1 MQIRYDCPNDE
12 CVAIIEYEPLEECSG
27 AIECPRCAQQS
38 LMNTTETVRNCNMMD
53 CCAVCGCRELFVRK
67 DFPRRLG
74 LLIVIIFGAAA
85 IYYLSISV
93 VIAWAILTGAAL
105 LDLLIYL
112 VIGRVTTCYACRA
125 EYRKCNLNPGLEGF
139 DLAMSEKY

>member
-27 AIECPRCAQQS
+27 VIQCPRCAQKPPI
-38 LMNTTETVRNCNMMD
+38 NITETVRNSNMVD

-74 LLIVIIFGAAA
+74 LLIVLIFGAAA
-85 IYYLSISV
+85 IYYLRISV
-93 VIAWAILTGAAL
+93 IIAWAILTGAAL
-105 LDLLIYL
+105 LDLFIYL

-125 EYRKCNLNPGLEGF
+125 EYRKCNLNPAQEGF